1 MTRSQILSEL
11 LKLSPQDRIQIA
23 EDLWDSLDAKDLPLT
38 DEQAT
43 ELERRM
49 AELERDP
56 SIGIPWED
64 VKASL
69 RKKFG

>member
-69 RKKFG
+69 RKKLG

>member
-1 MTRSQILSEL
+1 MTRNQILSEL

-38 DEQAT
+38 DEQAA

-69 RKKFG
+69 RKKLG